1 MSNTQFDQ
9 VEKLIDERNQTP
21 KKMIAFY
28 TELYTGTLMI
38 DDRFKLCVK
47 IQLPAHKKQTP
58 RHLQRPFT

>member
-1 MSNTQFDQ
+1 
-9 VEKLIDERNQTP
+9 
-21 KKMIAFY
+21 MIAFY

-58 RHLQRPFT
+58 RHLQRPFTWSFSMPATVQYTDI